1 MRWVFWSSKRLDP
14 QQRRSSSRLRAQ
26 ASRRGCLFWGGA
38 DRRRFVMASPTP
50 AAGKAAGP
58 LSPSTSSKSDGLQR
72 AGSSGLSRTASG
84 REGSTS
90 GGLGAVDAVV
100 HLKAHKSSSM
110 GQKKPKSRF
119 DVGPSIQ
126 QLAAIK
132 NNEDS
137 MKRFDKKL
145 EQLKQASFCI
155 STSDPQIIVSLC
167 FKKCTESLRP
177 LTRLRR
183 PPAEPVAGSELR
195 GAEPGSARGE
205 ENRRHALTVVCIPTT
220 AAPAVA

>member
-1 MRWVFWSSKRLDP
+1 
-14 QQRRSSSRLRAQ
+14 
-26 ASRRGCLFWGGA
+26 
-38 DRRRFVMASPTP
+38 MASPTP

-126 QLAAIK
+126 QLEAIK

-145 EQLKQASFCI
+145 EQLRQASFCI
-155 STSDPQIIVSLC
+155 STSDRNYECLCVLKNAQKASVLSRGSGVLLQNQSQDLSFAGLNLGPQEA
-167 FKKCTESLRP
+167 KKI
-177 LTRLRR
+177 
-183 PPAEPVAGSELR
+183 AGT
-195 GAEPGSARGE
+195 
-205 ENRRHALTVVCIPTT
+205 H
-220 AAPAVA
+220 